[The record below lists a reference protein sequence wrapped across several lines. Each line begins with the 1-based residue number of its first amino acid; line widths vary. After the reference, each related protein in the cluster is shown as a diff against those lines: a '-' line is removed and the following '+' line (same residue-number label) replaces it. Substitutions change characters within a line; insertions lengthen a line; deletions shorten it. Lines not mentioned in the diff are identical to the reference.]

1 MLHRFC
7 TDVNRNVAWSYMINA
22 PHRTEMHR
30 NRCIGAPKNC
40 TDVCTDAPKAPIN
53 EPKNDVLG
61 RVGCTESTDRGIHT
75 LSVRCTDPRK
85 KTSVHGCGVRVG

>member
-1 MLHRFC
+1 MK
-7 TDVNRNVAWSYMINA
+7 NA

-30 NRCIGAPKNC
+30 NRCIGAPINC

-85 KTSVHGCGVRVG
+85 KTSVHQGNGIWKGTRDD